1 MAIYVCT
8 SVQDDTASD
17 IALHGSS
24 CAHASVE
31 LHDPV
36 PANLNKTM
44 YSFNCLI
51 DLEVSVTQVH
61 VASDFMVYFIICML
75 N

>member
-1 MAIYVCT
+1 M
-8 SVQDDTASD
+8 QDDTASD
-17 IALHGSS
+17 ITLHGSG
-24 CAHASVE
+24 CGHASVE

-36 PANLNKTM
+36 PANLKTM